1 MAGGFDSSGDSAHSQ
16 WSPGTRYFVRIT
28 DNDHSGW
35 LWIITVMSLIY
46 VLVAFVVRFILTIA
60 RYGYDDWALLASTVL
75 ALGQYIAVLFG
86 LGHGLGKSTSL
97 LSTTQIDK
105 IEISNSAH
113 VFLFFLAHTMSK
125 ISTAL
130 LTLKL
135 FETGRARSLLLSRSL
150 VFFSATYGV
159 GSILAV
165 AVNCQNPSTPE
176 PDSGSCPNLL
186 LRWQISLGLDVA
198 TETLLVIVPMILLV
212 RILNKRSSRIT
223 VAAIFACRLVDIV
236 FAGLNFYQIT
246 LLRHT
251 SDYGTGIIPPIIW
264 MQAEL
269 LWSIISAS
277 LPCLKAFMRPFDKVG
292 EDTWRSGQGYSA
304 SRSGGSLGPKRAS
317 KQGGAM
323 VQDEIMLERYMPN
336 RPSYNNQIPPQ
347 PEKDHDLVKSGHY
360 SSTTCALEEDRRSWG
375 SQDQIIQLSKQWTPQ
390 HNGTWRNVHELA

>member
-1 MAGGFDSSGDSAHSQ
+1 
-16 WSPGTRYFVRIT
+16 
-28 DNDHSGW
+28 
-35 LWIITVMSLIY
+35 
-46 VLVAFVVRFILTIA
+46 
-60 RYGYDDWALLASTVL
+60 
-75 ALGQYIAVLFG
+75 
-86 LGHGLGKSTSL
+86 
-97 LSTTQIDK
+97 
-105 IEISNSAH
+105 
-113 VFLFFLAHTMSK
+113 
-125 ISTAL
+125 
-130 LTLKL
+130 
-135 FETGRARSLLLSRSL
+135 
-150 VFFSATYGV
+150 
-159 GSILAV
+159 
-165 AVNCQNPSTPE
+165 
-176 PDSGSCPNLL
+176 
-186 LRWQISLGLDVA
+186 
-198 TETLLVIVPMILLV
+198 MILLV

-223 VAAIFACRLVDIV
+223 VAAIFACRLADIV

-246 LLRHT
+246 LLRNT

-347 PEKDHDLVKSGHY
+347 PEKEHDLVKHGHY